1 MLTKEVDEPQ
11 RSVTMNSNVVGR
23 RKNLPK
29 LCALFV
35 VVAMLSLGIVTVA
48 GNDEGMVSAEP
59 PLGAIQIDSA
69 DELRL
74 IGNDINYPLD
84 GDYVVTTN
92 LELGGSSN
100 PFTPIGTPTEPFT
113 GTFWGQ
119 NKQIKDI
126 YISTDDGNAA
136 MFGYVSG
143 NAVIDSVFMVG
154 GSVTTETPRYPS
166 SESIAAAVVGEI
178 FGEGDITIAQCFNSS
193 VTVTSTTYTAGGVV
207 GIIREPTGPLSVLI
221 WGCTNLSPVSA
232 FNLAGG
238 IVGKIYGGDV
248 TVFKCVNNG
257 EISSVT
263 GTDFVNF
270 KTSLGG
276 IIGWASSYVDISYC
290 YNFGDITATEVVGY
304 GYAGGIAG
312 ITYGSITECVNH
324 GIISASVAKPD
335 ASHFDQG
342 RILIPK
348 EREYDVTEDPI
359 FDDPTVYSPVYRVR
373 AGGLVGYMGGGSI
386 EFGTLVTNPLNYG
399 DVTAKGLDARAGGII
414 GYSMVPISGIN
425 NEGKISAFGLS
436 EVDYQAEGVTYAGGI
451 VGYAKGNIA
460 SVENNG
466 KILASS
472 GLNNRAGGIAGY
484 MVATYSI
491 TDALNRSMVTAHGT
505 AEPGHSYAGG
515 IVGITYGYV
524 FMSTTTNFAAANCV
538 ITAEGYYARSGG
550 IAGIVEPGGKIENC
564 DNYANIVAFSAGFES
579 TAGGIAGFLVKGDTS
594 IESSI
599 NRSVVRAEGI
609 KNARAVAGGIVGK
622 SEEYTTINACS
633 NISHYSNFRIW
644 AVSERAS
651 LGGGIA
657 GIANGSITNSV
668 YIGEYDPSP
677 VLIKTLIV
685 NSHAPTAY
693 AGGIA
698 AMTGALSY
706 IHDNQIDY
714 VKINVEYKIRSYYSE
729 IVGNA
734 TVGTD
739 MDNNTFDHLE
749 LISSTY

>member
-29 LCALFV
+29 FCALFV
-35 VVAMLSLGIVTVA
+35 VVMMLSLGIVAIA

-59 PLGAIQIDSA
+59 PLDAIQIDTA

-74 IGNDINYPLD
+74 IGNNADYPLD
-84 GDYVVTTN
+84 GDYVVTAN
-92 LELGGSSN
+92 LELGGPSN

-113 GTFWGQ
+113 GTFWGK
-119 NKQIKDI
+119 NRQIKDI

-136 MFGYVSG
+136 LFGYVSG

-154 GSVTTETPRYPS
+154 GSVTTETPRYPG

-178 FGEGDITIAQCFNSS
+178 FGEGDVTIAQCFNSS
-193 VTVTSTTYTAGGVV
+193 ATVTSTTYTAGGVV
-207 GIIREPTGPLSVLI
+207 GIIREPTGPLSVFI
-221 WGCTNLSPVSA
+221 WGCTNLAPVSA

-238 IVGKIYGGDV
+238 IIGKIYGGDV
-248 TVFKCVNNG
+248 TVFKCVNYG
-257 EISSVT
+257 EITNVT

-270 KTSLGG
+270 KASMGG
-276 IIGWASSYVDISYC
+276 IIGWASSYVDMSLCI
-290 YNFGDITATEVVGY
+290 NMGNVTVTDVVGY

-312 ITYGSITECVNH
+312 IMYGNITESSNY
-324 GIISASVAKPD
+324 GQISIAVAKPD
-335 ASHFDQG
+335 ASHFEQG

-373 AGGLVGYMGGGSI
+373 AGGLVGYMGAGSI
-386 EFGTLVTNPLNYG
+386 EFGAYLANPLNQG
-399 DVTAKGLDARAGGII
+399 DVTAEGLDARAGGIV
-414 GYSMVPISGIN
+414 GYSMVSIEGIDN
-425 NEGKISAFGLS
+425 KGKISAFGLS
-436 EVDYQAEGVTYAGGI
+436 EVDYSAQGVTYAGGI
-451 VGYAKGNIA
+451 VGYAKGNISSA
-460 SVENNG
+460 INEG
-466 KILASS
+466 EILASK
-472 GLNNRAGGIAGY
+472 GLNNRAGGIAAY
-484 MVATYSI
+484 MVASYSI
-491 TDALNRSMVTAHGT
+491 TDTTNRSMVTAYGT

-515 IVGITYGYV
+515 IVGVTYGYV

-538 ITAEGYYARSGG
+538 ITAEGYYARAGG

-579 TAGGIAGFLVKGDTS
+579 TAGGIAGFLVKGQTAIDNC
-594 IESSI
+594 I
-599 NRSVVRAEGI
+599 NRSNVRAEGI

-622 SEEYTTINACS
+622 SEENTYIYACD

-644 AVSERAS
+644 AVSERAA
-651 LGGGIA
+651 LAGGIA
-657 GIANGSITNSV
+657 GIANGSVRSCAYV
-668 YIGEYDPSP
+668 GEYDDSP
-677 VLIKTLIV
+677 VLIKTLII

-698 AMTGALSY
+698 AMTGASSR
-706 IHDNQIDY
+706 IFDNQIDY
-714 VKINVEYKIRSYYSE
+714 VKINVEYKIRSYSSE
-729 IVGNA
+729 IVGNV
-734 TVGTD
+734 TVGTQ
-739 MDNNTFDHLE
+739 MLNNTFNNLVIE
-749 LISSTY
+749 TVAY